1 MTLQQCK
8 YVLKIREVGTFSEAA
23 RQLFVA
29 QSGLSNSV
37 KSLEDELNIKIFE
50 RSKNGVALTADGAEF
65 VCYAEQMVAQAEF
78 ILDRYGS
85 QFEKDRLYISTQ
97 HYDFIADIFCEF
109 LNTCESSHY
118 DISLQEKMTY
128 DVIHDVE
135 MALSD
140 IGIIAIKNRDKDIMM
155 RYLQSKDIRFAELLK
170 TPPHLFVHKNHPLSK
185 NTSIAYDELQ
195 KYPYVC
201 YNQGAY
207 NDYSLFTEEMS
218 NEDIN
223 EKKIVISDRATL
235 MNVLLK
241 TDCYTIGTGIMPSNL
256 NDGKIVGI
264 PLVTDESYSVGYILK
279 RNRISTPTVDNFI
292 EILDHCSNRLMA
304 INKPVEK

>member
-8 YVLKIREVGTFSEAA
+8 YVLKIRELGTFSEAA
-23 RQLFVA
+23 RQLFIA

-37 KSLEDELNIKIFE
+37 KSLEEELKIKIFE
-50 RSKNGVALTADGAEF
+50 RSKNGVSLTADGAEF

-78 ILDRYGS
+78 ILDRYGFQS
-85 QFEKDRLYISTQ
+85 EKVRLYISTQ

-109 LNTCESSHY
+109 LDACESSHY

-140 IGIIAIKNRDKDIMM
+140 IGIIAIKNKDKDIMI
-155 RYLQSKDIRFAELLK
+155 RYLQSKDIGFVELLK
-170 TPPHLFVHKNHPLSK
+170 TPPHIFVHRAHPLSK
-185 NTSIAYDELQ
+185 KISVSYDELK

-201 YNQGAY
+201 YDQGAY
-207 NDYSLFTEEMS
+207 NDHSLFTEEMADKIM
-218 NEDIN
+218 ND
-223 EKKIVISDRATL
+223 KRIVISDRATL

-241 TDCYTIGTGIMPSNL
+241 TDCYTIGTGIMPSDL

-264 PLVTDESYSVGYILK
+264 PVITDETYSVGYILK
-279 RNRISTPTVDNFI
+279 KNRVSTAMVDKFI
-292 EILDHCSNRLMA
+292 EMLDKHSARFMT
-304 INKPVEK
+304 ISRPIKE